1 MVRLLPLLFFIGLCF
16 WLAAFVSRV
25 PRGDRTYRPQRRW
38 PDWFGTPSKST
49 GQGTVHIVRR
59 SELAGLRDAY
69 SSAPI
74 DVGQQLVRCGNC
86 LSVYHADSFA
96 VLRRENGGSCVICRS
111 TDLGPVRLAD
121 A

>member
-1 MVRLLPLLFFIGLCF
+1 M
-16 WLAAFVSRV
+16 
-25 PRGDRTYRPQRRW
+25 
-38 PDWFGTPSKST
+38 
-49 GQGTVHIVRR
+49 HIVRR

-74 DVGQQLVRCGNC
+74 DAGQPLVRCGNC

-96 VLRRENGGSCVICRS
+96 VLQRENGGSCVICHS